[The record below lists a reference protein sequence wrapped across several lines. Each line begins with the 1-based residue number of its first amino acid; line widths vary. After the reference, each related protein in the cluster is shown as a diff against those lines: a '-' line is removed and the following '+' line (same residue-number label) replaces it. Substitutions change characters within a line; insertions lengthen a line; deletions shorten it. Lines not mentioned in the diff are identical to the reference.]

1 MRQVRD
7 PATARPARQRPR
19 EDGMPYFRVGSGP
32 PLAFL
37 PGLTPHHRQPRGRQR
52 LFQLS
57 QLKPLPSRHEVWW
70 INRRPGLPPG
80 VTMADLAA
88 DYASMLRERF
98 AGPIDVLGV
107 STGGSIALQLA
118 ADHPDVVDRLVVV
131 SAAHRLGPLGRAVAH
146 EAATQLRAGRPRRA
160 NAALFT
166 LLGTRPFGRRLLR
179 GAGWLLGP
187 AVFGTGD
194 RDLVLTLEA
203 EETFDIEDEL
213 PRITA
218 STLVVGGA
226 LDPCYGAELF
236 EHTAARMPNAE
247 LTLCGGKGHVGPQSR
262 PVARAVRAFLAA
274 RPR

>member
-1 MRQVRD
+1 M
-7 PATARPARQRPR
+7 PHASESATARPARQEPR
-19 EDGMPYFRVGSGP
+19 WDGMPYFRAGSGQ

-37 PGLTPHHRQPRGRQR
+37 PGLTPHHRQPRGSQR

-57 QLKPLPSRHEVWW
+57 QLKPLSSRHEVWW

-80 VTMADLAA
+80 ATIADLAG
-88 DYASMLRERF
+88 DYAAMLRERF
-98 AGPIDVLGV
+98 GGPVDVVGV

-131 SAAHRLGPLGRAVAH
+131 SAAHRLGPLGRAVQR

-166 LLGTRPFGRRLLR
+166 LLGTRRFSRKLLK

-187 AVFGTGD
+187 VVFGTGD
-194 RDLVLTLEA
+194 RDLLLTLEA
-203 EETFDIEDEL
+203 EEAFDIEDRL

-262 PVARAVRAFLAA
+262 PLARAVRTFLAG